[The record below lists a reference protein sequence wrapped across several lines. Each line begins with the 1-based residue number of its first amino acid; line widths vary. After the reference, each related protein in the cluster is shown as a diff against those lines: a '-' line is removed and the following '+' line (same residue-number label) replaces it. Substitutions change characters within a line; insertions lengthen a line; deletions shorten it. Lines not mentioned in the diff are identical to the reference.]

1 MTVLDSTIQSLEQ
14 FQTRE
19 IVGTVAAVRGLSLLV
34 DDLPAPIGSLVR
46 LEPSRHRT
54 APTPQSLRGE
64 VVGFDGPRS
73 IVMLLNANSGIAPG
87 TMVIAEQTAQSVQ
100 VGESLLGRVIDGLG
114 RVIDGGRRPIN
125 TVARPLLAVPTL
137 ALRRRRIDEPLPT
150 GVRVIDGMLTM
161 GKGQRIGIFA
171 GPGVGKSTL
180 VGAIARN
187 TAADVNVIGL
197 IGERGREVR
206 DFIEHSLGPEGLAR
220 SVVVVATGD
229 ESPLLRVRAALVA
242 TAVAEYFRD
251 RGADV
256 MLMMDSITRFAQ
268 AQRQIGLNVGEQP
281 ATKGYTPSVFAML
294 PALLERAGAV
304 ESGGSITGLYAVLV
318 EGDDFNE
325 PISDAARGILDGH
338 ISLSRKL
345 ASRGHYP
352 AVDVLDSISRVA
364 NDVCD
369 QHHIA
374 ARRSVLQLIAA
385 YADVEELIN
394 IGAYARG
401 SNPTCDVAISMK
413 QAIDAFLQ
421 QSTSEKAAYPH
432 TCRSLLELAA
442 AAQQEFSQRAARANA
457 QGASASPPSSRKS

>member
-46 LEPSRHRT
+46 LEPSRQRT

-64 VVGFDGPRS
+64 VVGFDGTRS

-114 RVIDGGRRPIN
+114 CVIDGGRRPIN
-125 TVARPLLAVPTL
+125 TVARPLLAVPTP
-137 ALRRRRIDEPLPT
+137 ALQRRRIDEPLPT

-229 ESPLLRVRAALVA
+229 ESPLLRVRAALVT

-256 MLMMDSITRFAQ
+256 MLMMDSVTRFAQ

-294 PALLERAGAV
+294 PALLERAGTV

-374 ARRSVLQLIAA
+374 ARQSVLQLIAA

-457 QGASASPPSSRKS
+457 QGASPPPPSRKS